1 MAIVCVYCINF
12 CRCALPKSERN
23 WKQPCICC
31 SKSSAEHIRVHHPG
45 MSKEEVRT
53 MQTYT
58 DIPGWWDEIYTDI
71 PGWWDEVEIVKVTHV
86 DDPVASID
94 ID

>member
-45 MSKEEVRT
+45 MSKEKVRT
-53 MQTYT
+53 MKTYT
-58 DIPGWWDEIYTDI
+58 DIPGWWDY
-71 PGWWDEVEIVKVTHV
+71 IVKVTHV
-86 DDPVASID
+86 DDPVASVNVD
-94 ID
+94 ARRRVVV